1 MPRSDVSNALRA
13 LPIPQN
19 GLAMD
24 PGVLNDPFFRGGLS
38 MGNPKIAAVAY
49 FLAVGF
55 ILVVAFY
62 SSSKTLITASVPVVT
77 SVADVK

>member
-1 MPRSDVSNALRA
+1 
-13 LPIPQN
+13 
-19 GLAMD
+19 
-24 PGVLNDPFFRGGLS
+24 

-77 SVADVK
+77 SVADMK

>member
-1 MPRSDVSNALRA
+1 
-13 LPIPQN
+13 
-19 GLAMD
+19 
-24 PGVLNDPFFRGGLS
+24 

-62 SSSKTLITASVPVVT
+62 SSSKTLIKGVPAVT
-77 SVADVK
+77 PVADLK